1 VAALPD
7 VGDIAWAELDP
18 VKGSEQAG
26 RRPAL
31 VLTGAEYHRRSPRAL
46 VCPISSRARPWAF
59 NVPLPDGLKVQGM
72 ILVDQLRMIDRAER
86 LFDVIEAVSP
96 ETLAQVR
103 GLLATLA
110 GLRLGA

>member
-1 VAALPD
+1 
-7 VGDIAWAELDP
+7 
-18 VKGSEQAG
+18 
-26 RRPAL
+26 
-31 VLTGAEYHRRSPRAL
+31 
-46 VCPISSRARPWAF
+46 
-59 NVPLPDGLKVQGM
+59 M